1 VARAC
6 FMVSTRLMWQ
16 RSLYIVGCFNFYGYC
31 SNWYFSTVHNDIPQ
45 SQRMTGRKT
54 KRMRMNYGEIK
65 SFTEATALGISFFHS
80 VLHIVSVVSSRD
92 TYP

>member
-1 VARAC
+1 
-6 FMVSTRLMWQ
+6 
-16 RSLYIVGCFNFYGYC
+16 
-31 SNWYFSTVHNDIPQ
+31 
-45 SQRMTGRKT
+45 MTGRKT